1 MVKFGKKFFFNATYE
16 KKTKKK
22 LIIGGII
29 LAVVIIAIIILLIAL
44 NNKDSN
50 KKQNNKINSDILLR
64 DKVTT
69 EVNAALPDK
78 TSYFEKLANI
88 DLDKITLTYPETM
101 GVSVNAESCPT
112 DQLEEINSILDGTKE
127 GNLEDFKCIKYVPTN
142 IGTFEVNI
150 NLNNKDYKVDLEVK
164 DLTGPTLI
172 LKPLE
177 ITAGDT
183 YTVNDF
189 VESCTDNYDDS
200 CYIDYY
206 YNSYEENENGLD
218 YSTITTEGSYTIK
231 IKAVD
236 SNENSSLPLETTLT
250 VKPKAPN
257 KYLVTFDSN
266 GGTNINGEY
275 VEEGLVV
282 NKPTNPTRNGYT
294 FKAWTLNGQNYD
306 FSTPITSDITLVA
319 EWNKKES
326 SGGGGTSTPGCTY
339 GDKKYNTN
347 KYILSVYANA
357 SSKCATSKSE
367 FQTLRDGPLTND
379 VITKDVKRLKSSLD
393 TSYYPGYETL
403 GVFNTSGKGIVGYQI
418 TVTIQHKVN
427 ETYTEVARYR
437 IDTNGKRHFSLNTIN
452 LPE

>member
-1 MVKFGKKFFFNATYE
+1 MVKFGKKFFFNAAYE
-16 KKTKKK
+16 KKTRKR

-29 LAVVIIAIIILLIAL
+29 LAIVIIALIILIVTII
-44 NNKDSN
+44 NKN
-50 KKQNNKINSDILLR
+50 KEKSPNKISSDILLR
-64 DKVTT
+64 NKITS

-78 TSYFEKLANI
+78 ASYFEKLANI
-88 DLDKITLTYPETM
+88 DLDKITITYPDEM
-101 GVSVNAESCPT
+101 KVSVNASKCPA
-112 DQLEEINSILDGTKE
+112 DQLEEINNILDGTKD
-127 GNLEDFKCIKYVPTN
+127 GNIEDFQCIYYVPTQ

-150 NLNNKDYKVDLEVK
+150 NLNNKDYKVNLDVK
-164 DLTGPTLI
+164 DLTGPNLK

-218 YSTITTEGSYTIK
+218 YSAITTEGSYTIK

-236 SNENSSLPLETTLT
+236 SSENSTLPLETTLT

-257 KYLVTFDSN
+257 KYLVTFDSK
-266 GGTNINGEY
+266 GGTNVNGEY
-275 VEEGLVV
+275 VEEGLAVA
-282 NKPTNPTRNGYT
+282 KPANPTKNGYT
-294 FKAWTLNGQNYD
+294 FKAWTLNGQTYD
-306 FSTPITSDITLVA
+306 FSTPVTNDITLVA
-319 EWNKKES
+319 EWTKKQS
-326 SGGGGTSTPGCTY
+326 SGGGSSTPGCTY
-339 GDKKYNTN
+339 GNKNYNTN
-347 KYILSVYANA
+347 KFILSVYANQK
-357 SSKCATSKSE
+357 SDCATSKSE

-379 VITKDVKRLKSSLD
+379 IIVKDVNRLKSSLD
-393 TSYYPGYETL
+393 SSYYPGYETL
-403 GVFNTSGKGIVGYQI
+403 GVFNTSGKGLVGYQI

-427 ETYTEVARYR
+427 ERYTEVARYR
-437 IDTNGKRHFSLNTIN
+437 IDTKGKRHFTLNTIN